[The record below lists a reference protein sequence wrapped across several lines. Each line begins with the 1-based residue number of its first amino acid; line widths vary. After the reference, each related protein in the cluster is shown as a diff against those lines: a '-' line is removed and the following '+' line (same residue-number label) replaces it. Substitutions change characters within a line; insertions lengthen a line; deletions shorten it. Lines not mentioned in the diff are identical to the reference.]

1 MKKFFSA
8 LLRIIM
14 LLSFVGILVFVS
26 IAFINSQN
34 TSFEAYNY
42 VYNNKQVLYL
52 DETVENINNN
62 VKIRY
67 GAKDDVY
74 ASFISMAVSDISKG
88 IDYFL
93 NYLALQDN
101 ITRGEQDR
109 IIRSF
114 DNMSNELSIV
124 NNAYNE
130 YMEAYKIAQEQS
142 GAEYAAQNVIARE
155 IYLIDR
161 YIVFYNA
168 ESLLLKNIVEII
180 QEYSME
186 QVSYEGLTYLI
197 KAGLSEGVI
206 REVFVGE
213 SQEDR
218 GDIANNELANTF
230 YEFDIRSTRFSNKDV
245 VLNEILRTF
254 VEDLNHLN
262 IYSWAGNYEGYIAN
276 LTGTTRARAIS
287 AKSFFDDNF

>member
-1 MKKFFSA
+1 MKKFFSV

-42 VYNNKQVLYL
+42 VYNNKQTLNL
-52 DETVENINNN
+52 DETIENINNN

-67 GAKDDVY
+67 GARDDVY
-74 ASFISMAVSDISKG
+74 ASFISVAVSDISEG

-161 YIVFYNA
+161 YIIFYNA

-180 QEYSME
+180 QDYSME
-186 QVSYEGLTYLI
+186 QISYEGLTYLI
-197 KAGLSEGVI
+197 KTGLSEGVI

-245 VLNEILRTF
+245 VLNESLRTF

-262 IYSWAGNYEGYIAN
+262 IYSWAGNYDGYIAN
-276 LTGTTRARAIS
+276 LTGTTKARAIS
-287 AKSFFDDNF
+287 AKSFFDNNF